1 MPSLDRLER
10 LLTQAAD
17 ALDEATRQIRELEL
31 HPDINLDR
39 IGQALVH
46 VLDVQDEIYSLRP
59 DLVRDE
65 TRERPEDMT
74 ERPKGE

>member
-17 ALDEATRQIRELEL
+17 ALHEAARQIRELEL
-31 HPDINLDR
+31 HPDVNLDR

-46 VLDVQDEIYSLRP
+46 VLDVRDEIYALRP
-59 DLVRDE
+59 DLVPDE
-65 TRERPEDMT
+65 SRERPEDMR